1 MKLVAQ
7 SGPLSGQEWPIASDK
22 PVLVLGRGASS
33 DIVLPDQQASRRH
46 AEIRFSEGQVSVTDA
61 GSMNGTFV
69 NDARITGTQTLQP
82 GDKVRIGEI
91 QFVLQQGATTQ
102 KASARGMAG
111 PPPPAERGGK
121 SSLGL
126 ILGGMVVLVL
136 VIAAVVAFLLL
147 RGRIAPQ
154 AVTSATGTPMS
165 AVAAT
170 LAAKPTP
177 TIAPGTPAP
186 SGGPTSTP
194 LVEAFVTLTPQA
206 AVAAPTGSSGTG
218 SGTPQSPLVKTPQ
231 AVPYRVT
238 WSPGRYE
245 GWADGRR
252 MSSDLTI
259 QNISL
264 PQISPPYTPYFII
277 SDPQGKMRQAD
288 LKDYGGGKGPP
299 VIAKGQTILW
309 TWFGVM
315 TNQEWVR
322 GSVFRY
328 AGYAWAQEFNPDGSL
343 NGAPRVI
350 DEKQLIP
357 FLPKQVPPEMLPTL
371 AATMAAGGA
380 PTGIPT
386 GFPTGVPTQ
395 VPTANP

>member
-1 MKLVAQ
+1 MKLLAQ
-7 SGPLSGQEWPIASDK
+7 SGPFSGQEWPIGSDK
-22 PVLVLGRGASS
+22 PVIVLGRAASS
-33 DIVLPDQQASRRH
+33 DIVLPGEQASRRH
-46 AEIRFSEGQVSVTDA
+46 AEIRFAEGQVSVTDA

-69 NDARITGTQTLQP
+69 NDARITGTQTLFP
-82 GDKVRIGEI
+82 GDRVRIGDT
-91 QFVLQQGATTQ
+91 QFVLQQGTAAMQ
-102 KASARGMAG
+102 KASTRGMAG
-111 PPPPAERGGK
+111 PPPAVERGGK
-121 SSLGL
+121 SSLVL
-126 ILGGMVVLVL
+126 ILGGIVVLVL
-136 VIAAVVAFLLL
+136 VVVAVVAFLFL

-170 LAAKPTP
+170 LAAKLTP
-177 TIAPGTPAP
+177 TLAPNTPVPSSGP
-186 SGGPTSTP
+186 SGTP
-194 LVEAFVTLTPQA
+194 LVEAFVTLTPQP
-206 AVAAPTGSSGTG
+206 AVATPLGSSGTG
-218 SGTPQSPLVKTPQ
+218 GGTPQSPLAKTPQ

-277 SDPQGKMRQAD
+277 SDPTGKMRQAD

-299 VIAKGQTILW
+299 VIAMGQTILW

-357 FLPKQVPPEMLPTL
+357 FLPKQIPPEML
-371 AATMAAGGA
+371 ATMAAGGSMPTGV

-386 GFPTGVPTQ
+386 GVPTGVPTAK
-395 VPTANP
+395 P

>member
-1 MKLVAQ
+1 MKKLVAQ
-7 SGPLSGQEWPIASDK
+7 SGPLSGQEWPMGSDK
-22 PVLVLGRGASS
+22 PVIVLGRGASS
-33 DIVLPDQQASRRH
+33 DIVLPDQQASRHH
-46 AEIRFSEGQVSVTDA
+46 AEIRFSNGQVSITDA

-82 GDKVRIGEI
+82 GDRVRIGET
-91 QFVLQQGATTQ
+91 QFVLQQSATTTQ
-102 KASARGMAG
+102 KAIARGMAE
-111 PPPPAERGGK
+111 PPPSAGQGGK
-121 SSLGL
+121 SCLGL
-126 ILGGMVVLVL
+126 ILGGIVVLVL
-136 VIAAVVAFLLL
+136 VIAAAVVAFLFL
-147 RGRIAPQ
+147 RGKITSQ
-154 AVTSATGTPMS
+154 AVTGATGTPIS

-177 TIAPGTPAP
+177 VPTQSTPVPA
-186 SGGPTSTP
+186 SGPTGTP
-194 LVEAFVTLTPQA
+194 LVEAFVTLTPQPVVATSTGASA
-206 AVAAPTGSSGTG
+206 AG
-218 SGTPQSPLVKTPQ
+218 GTPQSPLAKTPQ
-231 AVPYRVT
+231 AVPFRVT

-264 PQISPPYTPYFII
+264 PQITPPYAPYFII
-277 SDPQGKMRQAD
+277 SDPKGNMRAGE
-288 LKDYGGGKGPP
+288 LKDYSSGANRQPALGP
-299 VIAKGQTILW
+299 GQQVMW
-309 TWFGVM
+309 TWFSIM

-328 AGYAWAQEFNPDGSL
+328 GGYAWAQEFNPDGSL

-371 AATMAAGGA
+371 AATMAAGGSMPTGV

-386 GFPTGVPTQ
+386 AKP
-395 VPTANP
+395 

>member
-1 MKLVAQ
+1 M
-7 SGPLSGQEWPIASDK
+7 
-22 PVLVLGRGASS
+22 
-33 DIVLPDQQASRRH
+33 
-46 AEIRFSEGQVSVTDA
+46 
-61 GSMNGTFV
+61 
-69 NDARITGTQTLQP
+69 
-82 GDKVRIGEI
+82 
-91 QFVLQQGATTQ
+91 QFVLQQAMATTQ
-102 KASARGMAG
+102 KGSTRGMAG
-111 PPPPAERGGK
+111 PPPFVERGGK
-121 SSLGL
+121 SSLVL
-126 ILGGMVVLVL
+126 ILGGIGMLVL
-136 VIAAVVAFLLL
+136 VIMAVATFLLF
-147 RGRIAPQ
+147 RGRAAPQ
-154 AVTSATGTPMS
+154 AVTSVTGTPMS

-170 LAAKPTP
+170 LAANPTP
-177 TIAPGTPAP
+177 TLAPGTPVP
-186 SGGPTSTP
+186 SIGPTSTP
-194 LVEAFVTLTPQA
+194 LVEAFVTLTPQL
-206 AVAAPTGSSGTG
+206 AVATARGSSGTG
-218 SGTPQSPLVKTPQ
+218 SGTPQSPLAKTPQ

-299 VIAKGQTILW
+299 VIAMGQTVLW

-328 AGYAWAQEFNPDGSL
+328 GGYAWAQEFNPDGSL

-357 FLPKQVPPEMLPTL
+357 FLPKQIPPEMLPTL

-380 PTGIPT
+380 PTGVPT
-386 GFPTGVPTQ
+386 GIPTGVPTG
-395 VPTANP
+395 VPTAKP

>member
-7 SGPLSGQEWPIASDK
+7 SGPLSGQEWPIGLDK
-22 PVLVLGRGASS
+22 PVIVLGRGASCHV
-33 DIVLPDQQASRRH
+33 VLPDQQASRRH
-46 AEIRFSEGQVSVTDA
+46 AEMSFAEGQVSITDA

-69 NDARITGTQTLQP
+69 NDVRITGTQTLRP
-82 GDKVRIGEI
+82 GDRVCIGET
-91 QFVLQQGATTQ
+91 QFVLQQGAATMQ
-102 KASARGMAG
+102 KASAPAMAG
-111 PPPPAERGGK
+111 PPPSVKRGGN
-121 SSLGL
+121 SSLVL

-136 VIAAVVAFLLL
+136 VIAAVVAFLFL
-147 RGRIAPQ
+147 RGRIEPQ

-165 AVAAT
+165 AIAAT
-170 LAAKPTP
+170 LAANPTP
-177 TIAPGTPAP
+177 TPAPGTPTP
-186 SGGPTSTP
+186 SSGSTSTP
-194 LVEAFVTLTPQA
+194 MVEAFVTLTPQP
-206 AVAAPTGSSGTG
+206 AVATPTGSSGASG
-218 SGTPQSPLVKTPQ
+218 GTPQSPLAKTPQ
-231 AVPYRVT
+231 AVPFRVT

-259 QNISL
+259 QNVSL
-264 PQISPPYTPYFII
+264 PQISPPYAPYFII
-277 SDPQGKMRQAD
+277 SDPQGNMRAGE
-288 LKDYGGGKGPP
+288 LRDYSSGSNQQPALGP
-299 VIAKGQTILW
+299 GQQVMW
-309 TWFGVM
+309 TWFAVM

-371 AATMAAGGA
+371 AAGGA

-386 GFPTGVPTQ
+386 GVPTGIPTGQ
-395 VPTANP
+395 P

>member
-1 MKLVAQ
+1 MKKLVAQ
-7 SGPLSGQEWPIASDK
+7 SGPLSGQEWPISSDK
-22 PVLVLGRGASS
+22 PVIVLGRGASCH
-33 DIVLPDQQASRRH
+33 IVLPDQQASRRH
-46 AEIRFSEGQVSVTDA
+46 AEIHFAEGQVSIADA

-69 NDARITGTQTLQP
+69 NDARITGTQLLQP
-82 GDKVRIGEI
+82 GDRVRIGET
-91 QFVLQQGATTQ
+91 QFVLQQATATTQ
-102 KASARGMAG
+102 KGSTRGMAG
-111 PPPPAERGGK
+111 PPPSVERGGK

-126 ILGGMVVLVL
+126 ILGGIVVLVL
-136 VIAAVVAFLLL
+136 VVVAVVAFLFL

-170 LAAKPTP
+170 LAAKLTP
-177 TIAPGTPAP
+177 TLAPNTPVPSSGP
-186 SGGPTSTP
+186 SGTP
-194 LVEAFVTLTPQA
+194 LVEAFVTLTPQP
-206 AVAAPTGSSGTG
+206 AVATPLGSSGTG
-218 SGTPQSPLVKTPQ
+218 GGTPQSPLAKTPQ

-277 SDPQGKMRQAD
+277 SDPTGKMRQAD

-343 NGAPRVI
+343 SGAPRVI

-357 FLPKQVPPEMLPTL
+357 FLPKQVPPEML
-371 AATMAAGGA
+371 ATMAAGGSMPTGV

-386 GFPTGVPTQ
+386 GIPTGVPTAK
-395 VPTANP
+395 P